1 MTCSAVSVVVP
12 EGVDDPARPSGGNA
26 YDRRLCDG
34 LRTRGWRVEELVVSG
49 PWPRPDAAA
58 RERLAGALRAL
69 PDGALVL
76 VDGLIA
82 SAARAVL
89 VGEASRLRVVV
100 LVHMPLGGNEVA
112 EADEAAVL
120 GCAAAVVTT
129 SSWTRQRLLD
139 RYRLSPEHVTV
150 ARPGADVLDEAP
162 GTADGGRLLCVAAV
176 VEHKGQD
183 VLLEALT
190 RIAPLPW
197 SCTLVGSLDR
207 EPGFVA
213 ALRHRA
219 VDAGIADR
227 IRWTGAV
234 AGDVLNSEYRK
245 ADLLVLPSRREAY
258 GMVVTEAL
266 GAGLPVVATAVGGV
280 PEALGRT
287 DAGAPGW
294 LVRTDDPA
302 ALAGALG
309 AWLRRADLR
318 GQLRRAAAHR
328 RRTLE
333 GWEVPVTVA
342 AQVLDTVRRADQA
355 RVVAG
360 A

>member
-1 MTCSAVSVVVP
+1 MPFPAVSVVLP

-34 LRTRGWRVEELVVSG
+34 LRTRGWTVDELAVSG

-58 RERLAGALRAL
+58 TERLARAL
-69 PDGALVL
+69 EGLRDGALVVL
-76 VDGLIA
+76 DGLIA
-82 SAARAVL
+82 SAAGTVL
-89 VGEASRLRVVV
+89 AGEAARLRIVV
-100 LVHMPLGGNEVA
+100 LVHMLLGGEEVA

-129 SSWTRQRLLD
+129 SAWTRQRLLD
-139 RYRLSPEHVTV
+139 RYRLAPGHVTV

-162 GTADGGRLLCVAAV
+162 GTPDGGRILCVAAV

-197 SCTLVGSLDR
+197 SCTVVGSLDR

-213 ALRHRA
+213 DLHRRA
-219 VDAGIADR
+219 ADADIADR
-227 IRWTGAV
+227 IRWTGAIPSD
-234 AGDVLNSEYRK
+234 ALRSEYRA

-287 DAGAPGW
+287 DSGAPGW
-294 LVRTDDPA
+294 LLPPGDPV

-309 AWLRRADLR
+309 AWLRREDLR
-318 GQLRRAAAHR
+318 GQLRREARNRRSTLDSWDAPVAA
-328 RRTLE
+328 
-333 GWEVPVTVA
+333 V
-342 AQVLDTVRRADQA
+342 AQVLDTVRGADQA
-355 RVVAG
+355 RAVAD